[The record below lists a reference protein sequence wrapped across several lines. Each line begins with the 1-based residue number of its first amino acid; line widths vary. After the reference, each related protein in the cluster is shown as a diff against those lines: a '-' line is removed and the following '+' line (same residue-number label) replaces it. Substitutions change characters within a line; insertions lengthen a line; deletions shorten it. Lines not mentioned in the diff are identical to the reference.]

1 VSGSTLR
8 KNPYKRFK
16 VYHHPI
22 CTNKAPPS
30 LCATDS
36 NHLAQKLAVID
47 NLEDM
52 YEFARMRDG
61 ILYWITSNV
70 IKVLL
75 DKTLYQ
81 YDTIL
86 EEKVYTLPCGI
97 CNMISVC

>member
-1 VSGSTLR
+1 M
-8 KNPYKRFK
+8 
-16 VYHHPI
+16 HHI
-22 CTNKAPPS
+22 LDN
-30 LCATDS
+30 TDS

>member
-1 VSGSTLR
+1 M
-8 KNPYKRFK
+8 
-16 VYHHPI
+16 HHI
-22 CTNKAPPS
+22 LDN
-30 LCATDS
+30 TDS

-86 EEKVYTLPCGI
+86 EEKVYTLPSGI

>member
-1 VSGSTLR
+1 M
-8 KNPYKRFK
+8 
-16 VYHHPI
+16 HHI
-22 CTNKAPPS
+22 LDN
-30 LCATDS
+30 TDL
-36 NHLAQKLAVID
+36 NHLAQKLAFID

-86 EEKVYTLPCGI
+86 EEKVYTLPSGI

>member
-1 VSGSTLR
+1 M
-8 KNPYKRFK
+8 
-16 VYHHPI
+16 HHI
-22 CTNKAPPS
+22 LDN
-30 LCATDS
+30 TDL
-36 NHLAQKLAVID
+36 NHLAQKLAFID

>member
-1 VSGSTLR
+1 M
-8 KNPYKRFK
+8 
-16 VYHHPI
+16 HHI
-22 CTNKAPPS
+22 LDN
-30 LCATDS
+30 TDL

-52 YEFARMRDG
+52 YEFGRMRDG

-86 EEKVYTLPCGI
+86 EEKV
-97 CNMISVC
+97 

>member
-1 VSGSTLR
+1 M
-8 KNPYKRFK
+8 
-16 VYHHPI
+16 HHI
-22 CTNKAPPS
+22 LDN
-30 LCATDS
+30 TDL

>member
-1 VSGSTLR
+1 
-8 KNPYKRFK
+8 
-16 VYHHPI
+16 VYHVPEVVPQFRMHHI
-22 CTNKAPPS
+22 LDN
-30 LCATDS
+30 TDL

-86 EEKVYTLPCGI
+86 EEKVYTLPSGI

>member
-1 VSGSTLR
+1 M
-8 KNPYKRFK
+8 
-16 VYHHPI
+16 HHI
-22 CTNKAPPS
+22 LDN
-30 LCATDS
+30 TDL

-86 EEKVYTLPCGI
+86 EEKVYTLPSGI